1 MLLLAFPLMVMFIF
15 CPCWGR
21 ALTPTVA
28 IFIQNPCG
36 AVTLAVRHRSFQERF
51 YSLMKNHCIP
61 DSCIW
66 FLICIGAR
74 SCPMMGRLQDHVAT
88 LRVSNHDY
96 SFCACFPTLC
106 CCVFCFFGILSIAIS
121 IRIRSWALLFF
132 TVIIV
137 ISVVQTL
144 EQQTAF
150 LVLTYTC
157 FVCWLQYTIAKHAV
171 SAIQHIFLISV
182 GKWPSFSGHG

>member
-1 MLLLAFPLMVMFIF
+1 MR
-15 CPCWGR
+15 C
-21 ALTPTVA
+21 
-28 IFIQNPCG
+28 
-36 AVTLAVRHRSFQERF
+36 
-51 YSLMKNHCIP
+51 
-61 DSCIW
+61 
-66 FLICIGAR
+66 
-74 SCPMMGRLQDHVAT
+74 
-88 LRVSNHDY
+88 
-96 SFCACFPTLC
+96 
-106 CCVFCFFGILSIAIS
+106 IAIS